1 MAHDLFLY
9 EHRRSFILWQILTL
23 RLLHEIWF
31 KVSKVSILSKR
42 YFSHSSLI
50 FHYLSDIFSDLGR
63 SIRDI
68 CGRCNRRKGIRVW
81 IIADWYRIIPI
92 VSAAARCFC
101 HRVKKQEKKKS
112 LTICHLTLVKLI
124 RLRELKSFYNIV
136 MYNDLLHEYMKNSRR
151 REGRQNV
158 FFKLNDHAVL
168 INQYH
173 YIEKR
178 WKNLF
183 NKICP
188 KGKKDLFSMQNL

>member
-101 HRVKKQEKKKS
+101 HRVKKQERKK
-112 LTICHLTLVKLI
+112 ICHLTLVKLI
-124 RLRELKSFYNIV
+124 RLRELKSFYSIV

-158 FFKLNDHAVL
+158 FFKLNDHAV
-168 INQYH
+168 
-173 YIEKR
+173 
-178 WKNLF
+178 
-183 NKICP
+183 
-188 KGKKDLFSMQNL
+188 

>member
-101 HRVKKQEKKKS
+101 HRVKKQERKK
-112 LTICHLTLVKLI
+112 ICHLTLVKLI
-124 RLRELKSFYNIV
+124 RLRELKSFYSIV

-173 YIEKR
+173 FIEKR

>member
-1 MAHDLFLY
+1 MLSCLFIKDKQRQKLCCLLVIHLTVPLLSSCIFFCRGTNNSFSQWVAHDLFLY

-101 HRVKKQEKKKS
+101 HRVKEQERKKIS
-112 LTICHLTLVKLI
+112 HNM
-124 RLRELKSFYNIV
+124 SFNF
-136 MYNDLLHEYMKNSRR
+136 
-151 REGRQNV
+151 G
-158 FFKLNDHAVL
+158 
-168 INQYH
+168 
-173 YIEKR
+173 
-178 WKNLF
+178 
-183 NKICP
+183 
-188 KGKKDLFSMQNL
+188 

>member
-81 IIADWYRIIPI
+81 IIDDWYRIIPI

-101 HRVKKQEKKKS
+101 HRVKKQEKKS

-124 RLRELKSFYNIV
+124 RLRELKSFYSIV
-136 MYNDLLHEYMKNSRR
+136 MYNDLLHEYMKKSRR

-173 YIEKR
+173 FIEKR

-183 NKICP
+183 NKIRP